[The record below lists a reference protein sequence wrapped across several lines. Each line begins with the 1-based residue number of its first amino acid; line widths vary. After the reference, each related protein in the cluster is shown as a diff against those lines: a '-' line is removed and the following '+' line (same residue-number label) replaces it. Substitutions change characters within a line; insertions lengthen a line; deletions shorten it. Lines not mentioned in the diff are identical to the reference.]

1 MPTAADNERSANTSS
16 AGAGRGLDWFNLFVA
31 NIQTGFGPFIA
42 VYLSSQSWTQTSI
55 GLALSIGTVSSMAS
69 QVPAGALV
77 DAMPNKTRVA
87 AFSVVVFT
95 LSALMFAIHPI
106 PLLVYLAEILHGIS
120 SCTLGPAIAAMS
132 LVIAGRF
139 GMGLRLGRNARYAA
153 IGNGLGAALMGA
165 CGQYVSERAVFF
177 LTAALTLPALFALL
191 PLRRSAVAGAD
202 LLPRRSAGGPA
213 GGRGQFLQVLADRR
227 LLIFCVCAMLF
238 TFANAPMLMLISGTL
253 TAKGANPSLLIAA
266 CIVLPQVI
274 VAFASPAVGRFAERR
289 GRRIVLMVGFSML
302 PLRCLLFA
310 ATQNPTL
317 LVAVQAFDGIAAAC
331 FGIMVPLIVSDV
343 AGRSGHFNLSLG
355 AVGFGIG
362 IGSTLSTPAAGWLAD
377 HFGTRSAFLALMGI
391 GFAAVL
397 LVVFAMPETRPTK
410 EVNEMDEAG
419 PAEAASTLNEAD
431 LPDTARAPDETNSAD
446 ATRAPDEADPADAT
460 LADVAPDAGTAGGD
474 TSSTRVLAPAPPD
487 GSAAPPE
494 KVSPKPSARRRA

>member
-1 MPTAADNERSANTSS
+1 MPAAADNKRSANPTP
-16 AGAGRGLDWFNLFVA
+16 AAAGRGLDWFNLFVA

-77 DAMPNKTRVA
+77 DLIANKTRVA
-87 AFSVVVFT
+87 AFSVLVFT

-106 PLLVYLAEILHGIS
+106 PLFVFLAEILHGVS

-132 LVIAGRF
+132 LVIVGRF

-153 IGNGLGAALMGA
+153 IGNGVGAALMGA
-165 CGQYVSERAVFF
+165 CGQYISERAVFY

-191 PLRRSAVAGAD
+191 PLRRVAVAGED
-202 LLPRRSAGGPA
+202 LRPAPRN
-213 GGRGQFLQVLADRR
+213 RGDSRRKYLSVLADRR
-227 LLIFCVCAMLF
+227 LLIFCACAMLF

-253 TAKGANPSLLIAA
+253 TAKGSNPSLLIAA
-266 CIVLPQVI
+266 CIVLPQII
-274 VAFASPAVGRFAERR
+274 VAFASPSVGRFAERH
-289 GRRIVLMVGFSML
+289 GRRIVLMVGFGML
-302 PLRCLLFA
+302 PLRCLLFT

-317 LVAVQAFDGIAAAC
+317 LVAVQALDGIAAAC

-362 IGSTLSTPAAGWLAD
+362 IGGTLSTPAAGWLAD
-377 HFGTRSAFLALMGI
+377 HFGTRMAFFGLLAVGL
-391 GFAAVL
+391 AAVL
-397 LVVFAMPETRPTK
+397 LVAFGMPETRPTEEEK
-410 EVNEMDEAG
+410 KAANPESGDAAPTVEAKDG
-419 PAEAASTLNEAD
+419 AGAEA
-431 LPDTARAPDETNSAD
+431 
-446 ATRAPDEADPADAT
+446 
-460 LADVAPDAGTAGGD
+460 
-474 TSSTRVLAPAPPD
+474 
-487 GSAAPPE
+487 
-494 KVSPKPSARRRA
+494 PKPPTRRSA

>member
-1 MPTAADNERSANTSS
+1 MPASADTDGSANPPP
-16 AGAGRGLDWFNLFVA
+16 GASLGLDWFNLFVA

-77 DAMPNKTRVA
+77 DWMPNKTRVA
-87 AFSVVVFT
+87 AFSVLVFT
-95 LSALMFAIHPI
+95 ASALMFAIHPI
-106 PLLVYLAEILHGIS
+106 PLFVYLAEILHGIS

-132 LVIAGRF
+132 LVIAGKF

-153 IGNGLGAALMGA
+153 IGNGVGAALMGA

-191 PLRRSAVAGAD
+191 PLRRSAVAVGA
-202 LLPRRSAGGPA
+202 LLPTPLKAGESTGKYIK
-213 GGRGQFLQVLADRR
+213 VLADRR
-227 LLIFCVCAMLF
+227 LLIFCACAMLF

-253 TAKGANPSLLIAA
+253 TAKGTNPSLLIAA

-274 VAFASPAVGRFAERR
+274 VALASPAVGRFAGRY

-302 PLRCLLFA
+302 PLRCLLFS

-317 LVAVQAFDGIAAAC
+317 LVAVQALDGIAGAC

-343 AGRSGHFNLSLG
+343 AGSSGHFNLSLG

-362 IGSTLSTPAAGWLAD
+362 IGGTLSTPTAGWLAD
-377 HFGTRSAFLALMGI
+377 HFGTRSAFFALMAI
-391 GFAAVL
+391 GVAAVL
-397 LVVFAMPETRPTK
+397 LVVLAMPETRPTR
-410 EVNEMDEAG
+410 D
-419 PAEAASTLNEAD
+419 P
-431 LPDTARAPDETNSAD
+431 P
-446 ATRAPDEADPADAT
+446 DPADE
-460 LADVAPDAGTAGGD
+460 APVP
-474 TSSTRVLAPAPPD
+474 R
-487 GSAAPPE
+487 
-494 KVSPKPSARRRA
+494 

>member
-1 MPTAADNERSANTSS
+1 MPAAADNKGSANSS
-16 AGAGRGLDWFNLFVA
+16 EGASRGLDWFNLFVA

-42 VYLSSQSWTQTSI
+42 VYLASQSWTQTSI

-77 DAMPNKTRVA
+77 DLLPNKTRVA
-87 AFSVVVFT
+87 AFSVLVFT
-95 LSALMFAIHPI
+95 MSALMFAIHPI
-106 PLLVYLAEILHGIS
+106 PLFVYLAEILHGIS

-153 IGNGLGAALMGA
+153 IGNGVGAALMGA

-177 LTAALTLPALFALL
+177 LTAVLTLPALFALL

-202 LLPRRSAGGPA
+202 LVPRRRDGTGESKAKYL
-213 GGRGQFLQVLADRR
+213 RVLADRR
-227 LLIFCVCAMLF
+227 LLIFCVCGMLF
-238 TFANAPMLMLISGTL
+238 TFANAPLLMLISGTL
-253 TAKGANPSLLIAA
+253 TAKGSNPSLLIAA
-266 CIVLPQVI
+266 CIVLPQII
-274 VAFASPAVGRFAERR
+274 VAFASPTVGKFAERY

-302 PLRCLLFA
+302 PLRCLVFA
-310 ATQNPTL
+310 VTQNPNV

-343 AGRSGHFNLSLG
+343 AGGTGHFNLSLG

-377 HFGTRSAFLALMGI
+377 HFGARSAFFALMGI
-391 GFAAVL
+391 GVAAVL
-397 LVVFAMPETRPTK
+397 VAFVMPETRPSK
-410 EVNEMDEAG
+410 ESDQGAG
-419 PAEAASTLNEAD
+419 GGETVPTDAAVSPAG
-431 LPDTARAPDETNSAD
+431 D
-446 ATRAPDEADPADAT
+446 ATPTSPPEDAATKPPEDAATKPPEDAPPTPPGDAT
-460 LADVAPDAGTAGGD
+460 TKP
-474 TSSTRVLAPAPPD
+474 
-487 GSAAPPE
+487 PPE
-494 KVSPKPSARRRA
+494 GATPKPPARRRA